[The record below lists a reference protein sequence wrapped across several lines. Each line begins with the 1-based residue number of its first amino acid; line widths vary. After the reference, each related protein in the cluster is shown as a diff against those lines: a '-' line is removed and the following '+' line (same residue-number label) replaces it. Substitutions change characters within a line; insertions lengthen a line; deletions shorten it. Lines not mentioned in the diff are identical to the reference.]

1 MKSIYRKIAAVGLSA
16 ILLASFAAPNAFAVE
31 SNSIQSA
38 SITSIGK
45 GKTPNEKEKQ
55 QFSEDRLIIK
65 YTKPLTATEH
75 RKAGATVIQQ
85 FPKLN
90 YAVVKVKDK
99 KNIHK
104 VIQYYQKNSK
114 VQLVTASVLY
124 KSFGTVDPKV
134 IDQYHLSMLNV
145 DKAQSLA
152 GKNPVTVAVIDTG
165 IDRKHPDLKNTLLP
179 GYNAV
184 DPLSQPFADSHG
196 THVAGIIAA
205 NKDNGIGGYGIAP
218 NVKILPI
225 DVFDGWFA
233 TDYSIAEGI
242 LYAVEHG
249 AKVINMSLGGPL
261 PSPLIEE
268 AVNKAIE
275 KGVVIV
281 AAAGNDGADY
291 ANYPASYEGVI
302 SVGAVDQNKKLT
314 NYSTYGA
321 SVDVVAPGHEV
332 YSTVY
337 DFIKPSS
344 FTKMSGT
351 SMASPVVAGAA
362 ALLLSKYPNLT
373 PTQVEY
379 ILEQTASD
387 LGDKGY
393 DLKYGNGLV
402 NIVSALQFN
411 PKNIPTFVKENWTK
425 NEIIKSAK
433 TVDMSKR
440 QVIAGEITKPF
451 EQKWIQFKVEKGDY
465 IQTVLKGVELY
476 DYKMMI
482 HLYGDKN
489 QVEKIDVNTVGA
501 GKTEGKLVQAP
512 FSGTV
517 AIGVKDVNG
526 NYSSA
531 TSKRS
536 NYSLTVET
544 AKTLPEDD
552 SSIEEMIKI
561 DSLPY
566 QSNGRHTFTGDK
578 EDNDYFTFEI
588 ESEKAVKINLTG
600 IPGIKPN
607 LSVYKVDDI
616 FPPDEEDLLTDE
628 EKAEMLRLIL
638 EDEEYNDPYAYS
650 NSGAAGDAVELSFA
664 AQPGTYILKA
674 SNKPTNYFGIIELIS
689 MLLMG
694 QTFDQ
699 SEAIEQS
706 LIPYQVKID
715 TKTLPV
721 DEDNYPTIGDE
732 RIVNEDTPESEEI
745 VANIRAAVQS
755 AADPYIE
762 EQNAFV
768 QSQLD
773 AAIPYKIGTS
783 TSAFLQSNSDVDL
796 FLVKPEQT
804 AIIELGLKNI
814 ENKTPLIEIYQ
825 VVEDKSNKE
834 EPMLNLVYIGDNTN
848 WSGFTI
854 AVKEKSYTGVK
865 KGERYIIAV
874 QNNYYNEISG
884 ISFEPYELTTKA
896 IVHNPQDQYEDNDSF
911 EHVKDLPGA
920 SFTGNF
926 ALPNDIDV
934 FYYKATQSGIKGVS
948 VKSKPITD
956 AMKKAY
962 PEELLG
968 QYAGVVTI
976 IEDRNNNRKLD
987 DNEFRNATYIDK
999 GNYGSIYG
1007 SVNLK
1012 KGHNYFILTEGY
1024 FMDML
1029 PFSMVPYTF
1038 TFVDAITKDEDA
1050 NSVVKNQTPSKPL
1063 KLIKDKKSLLRTAK
1077 GYFNAG
1083 VPNGDSDW
1091 YEHTLTKDSTGVIK
1105 LAGGQTTDGVISVYQ
1120 NGKLVAQADYYGM
1133 GDEEALYLSL
1143 KKGKYYI
1150 EVKDSHGNASTD
1162 PYTLKLYMN

>member
-1 MKSIYRKIAAVGLSA
+1 MGLSA
-16 ILLASFAAPNAFAVE
+16 TLLASFATPAAFAVE
-31 SNSIQSA
+31 RNSIKPA

-45 GKTPNEKEKQ
+45 SKTSIEKEKQ
-55 QFSEDRLIIK
+55 NSFSEDQLIIK

-75 RKAGATVIQQ
+75 RNAGATVIQQ
-85 FPKLN
+85 FSNLN

-104 VIQYYQKNSK
+104 VIQHYQKNSK

-124 KSFGTVDPKV
+124 KSFGTVDPKANE
-134 IDQYHLSMLNV
+134 QYQLSMLDVN
-145 DKAQSLA
+145 KAQALA
-152 GKNPVTVAVIDTG
+152 GKNPITVAVIDTG

-179 GYNAV
+179 GYNTV
-184 DPLSQPFADSHG
+184 DPLSQPVVDSHG

-218 NVKILPI
+218 NAKVLPI
-225 DVFDGWFA
+225 DVFDGMYA
-233 TDYSIAEGI
+233 SDYSIAQGI

-249 AKVINMSLGGPL
+249 AKVINMSLGGAF

-291 ANYPASYEGVI
+291 VNYPAAYEGVI
-302 SVGAVDQNKKLT
+302 SVGAVDKNAKLT
-314 NYSTYGA
+314 YYSTYGA
-321 SVDVVAPGHEV
+321 SVDIVAPGDKV

-337 DFIKPSS
+337 DYSKHSS

-362 ALLLSKYPNLT
+362 ALLLSKYPHLT

-379 ILEQTASD
+379 ILEQTATD

-411 PKNIPTFVKENWTK
+411 TKKIPQFVKENWTK
-425 NEIIKSAK
+425 AEIIQSAK
-433 TVDMSKR
+433 TVDVTQPR
-440 QVIAGEITKPF
+440 VIKGAITKPF

-465 IQTVLKGVELY
+465 IQTVLEAATLY

-482 HLYGDKN
+482 HFYDDKN
-489 QVEKIDVNTVGA
+489 KAQQTDVNTVGA

-526 NYSSA
+526 NYDSS

-536 NYSLTVET
+536 NYSLSIET

-552 SSIEEMIKI
+552 SSIDNMLKI
-561 DSLPY
+561 DGLPY
-566 QSNGRHTFTGDK
+566 QSTGHHTFTGEK

-588 ESEKAVKINLTG
+588 DSEKAVKINLSG

-616 FPPDEEDLLTDE
+616 LPLDEEHPLTEE
-628 EKAEMLRLIL
+628 EKAEMLKVLL
-638 EDEEYNDPYAYS
+638 EGEEYNDPYAYS
-650 NSGAAGDAVELSFA
+650 NGGATGEQVELSFA

-674 SNKPTNYFGIIELIS
+674 SNKSTNYFGILELIS

-694 QTFDQ
+694 GSFDD
-699 SEAIEQS
+699 SVTIEQS
-706 LIPYQVKID
+706 LIPYLVEID
-715 TKTLPV
+715 TKVLPL
-721 DEDNYPTIGDE
+721 DEDNYP
-732 RIVNEDTPESEEI
+732 SFEEEGLVSGGI
-745 VANIRAAVQS
+745 SDSQETVASIRAAVQS
-755 AADPYIE
+755 AGDPYIE
-762 EQNAFV
+762 EQNAYV

-773 AAIPYKIGTS
+773 AAVPYGLGTS
-783 TSAFLQSNSDVDL
+783 TSAYLQNASDVDL
-796 FLVKPEQT
+796 YLVKPEQT
-804 AIIELGLKNI
+804 AIIELGLKNN

-825 VVEDKSNKE
+825 VVEDKTNKE
-834 EPMLNLVYIGDNTN
+834 EPALNLNYLGDNLD
-848 WSGFTI
+848 WSGYTI
-854 AVKEKSYTGVK
+854 SASEKSYTGFK
-865 KGERYIIAV
+865 KGETYLLAV
-874 QNNYYNEISG
+874 QNNYFNDIPG
-884 ISFEPYELTTKA
+884 ISFEPYELSTKV
-896 IVHNPQDQYEDNDSF
+896 IGNDPQDQYEDNDSF
-911 EHVKDLPGA
+911 TENVKDLPGA
-920 SFTGNF
+920 TFTGNF
-926 ALPNDIDV
+926 AMPNDMDV
-934 FYYKATQSGIKGVS
+934 FYYQATQSGIKGVS
-948 VKSKPITD
+948 VKTKPITD

-962 PEELLG
+962 PNELLG

-976 IEDRNNNRKLD
+976 IEDRNYNRKLD
-987 DNEFRNATYIDK
+987 TEEFNNATYIQK
-999 GNYGSIYG
+999 GDYGSIYG
-1007 SVNLK
+1007 SVNLQ
-1012 KGHNYFILTEGY
+1012 KGHNYFIITEGY
-1024 FMDML
+1024 FMGMV

-1038 TFVDAITKDEDA
+1038 TFIDAPIKDEDA
-1050 NSVVKNQTPSKPL
+1050 GSVVKNHVPSKPL
-1063 KLIKDKKSLLRTAK
+1063 KLTKDKKSLLRSAK

-1091 YEHTLTKDSTGVIK
+1091 YEHTLNKDSTGVIK
-1105 LAGGQTTDGVISVYQ
+1105 LAGGHTTDGVISVYQ
-1120 NGKLVAQADYYGM
+1120 NGKLVAQADFYGA
-1133 GDEEALYLSL
+1133 GDEEVLNLSL
-1143 KKGKYYI
+1143 KKGKYHI
-1150 EVKDSHGNASTD
+1150 EVKDSYGNASTD
-1162 PYTLKLYMN
+1162 PYTLKVYMN